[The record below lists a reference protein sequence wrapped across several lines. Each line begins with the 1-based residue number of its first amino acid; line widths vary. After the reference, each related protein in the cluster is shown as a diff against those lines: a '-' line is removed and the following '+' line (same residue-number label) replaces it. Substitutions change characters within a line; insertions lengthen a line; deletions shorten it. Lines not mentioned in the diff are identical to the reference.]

1 MNRLPTEWEKIF
13 TKRLFG
19 KELIYEELIL
29 LKSKNQVIQLK
40 NHHVHMRYSLCL
52 SLLIYKL

>member
-19 KELIYEELIL
+19 KELIYKELIL

-40 NHHVHMRYSLCL
+40 NHHVHMR
-52 SLLIYKL
+52 